1 MDIKQIITQRYA
13 MPESSLSRLKEC
25 LSEVSYPK
33 GYRVLENGKIEK
45 DIFFIKKGIVRAFT
59 LMDGKDITFW
69 IGKEGATIVSMKGYV
84 NEEPGYETME
94 LMEDSILYVL
104 SRKNYRIYFCRTYIL
119 LIGDGDMPRWN
130 CLLPKKG

>member
-104 SRKNYRIYFCRTYIL
+104 SLVST
-119 LIGDGDMPRWN
+119 
-130 CLLPKKG
+130 KKS